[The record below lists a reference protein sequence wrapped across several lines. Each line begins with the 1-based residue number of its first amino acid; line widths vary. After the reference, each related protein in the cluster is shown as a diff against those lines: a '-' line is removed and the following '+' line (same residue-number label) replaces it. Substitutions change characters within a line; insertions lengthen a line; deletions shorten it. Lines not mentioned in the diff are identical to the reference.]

1 MTTFVITVSAGKFL
15 VDGVS
20 QQSLSLMEG
29 NSYTFDQADASNAG
43 HPLRL
48 SATSDGTHGAGTEY
62 TLNVTYNGTPGQA
75 NAYTQ
80 ITVVSGAPDLFYY
93 CSNHSGMGAAAT
105 TPLQRS
111 RARDMADSG
120 STINVLDGVTASG
133 TELNVLDDLSRG
145 SILYGNSSGATA
157 ILTKGSADQVLKSD
171 GTDISW
177 GDASGGGAT
186 YAPTAGTNA
195 FSTPFHENMST
206 QGFGAVM
213 GLGYSH
219 VPVFR
224 GRDVGATNRAKGNKF
239 ILTNAYTETP
249 AARHNGNYMDGMATI
264 YFDVVPSTRTVTW
277 SSNWERTHYHSNYSS
292 TGYSTAQFFTI
303 EGSGQMTENA
313 YSVWSNQGSHQFN
326 IVNYGWTNS
335 GSYNTHV
342 AATGSGNGLYQTSG
356 HREVLPVDDNA
367 TGYIA
372 NCGYDQSNSRASYRI
387 MTVDATAGNMNM
399 GSMTQCHNTTSSTC
413 YSVRMINQPGIY
425 PDATNDY
432 PVQIWRYQIDADYV
446 AQTLNRSGNVSNA
459 ITSGFDPTRYQDFA
473 FLLMD
478 GTTPVVMMYDG
489 YYQASRWTQYD
500 AAPTHF
506 PNSNAGNFV
515 PKVEFNSYG
524 QGGFVATGVENEF
537 MCFETIYPRNAYL
550 TGQSTL
556 KKFKI
561 NPTNGKFTDVYY
573 CDLDNS
579 VAGWYHRV
587 QNGMGHKLFGLY
599 GDDGNSAT
607 LTHFLVVSIDP
618 TYYNSSHGAQVI
630 DIPSASD
637 WKPYPAN

>member
-1 MTTFVITVSAGKFL
+1 M
-15 VDGVS
+15 
-20 QQSLSLMEG
+20 
-29 NSYTFDQADASNAG
+29 
-43 HPLRL
+43 
-48 SATSDGTHGAGTEY
+48 
-62 TLNVTYNGTPGQA
+62 
-75 NAYTQ
+75 
-80 ITVVSGAPDLFYY
+80 
-93 CSNHSGMGAAAT
+93 
-105 TPLQRS
+105 
-111 RARDMADSG
+111 
-120 STINVLDGVTASG
+120 
-133 TELNVLDDLSRG
+133 
-145 SILYGNSSGATA
+145 
-157 ILTKGSADQVLKSD
+157 
-171 GTDISW
+171 
-177 GDASGGGAT
+177 
-186 YAPTAGTNA
+186 
-195 FSTPFHENMST
+195 
-206 QGFGAVM
+206 
-213 GLGYSH
+213 
-219 VPVFR
+219 
-224 GRDVGATNRAKGNKF
+224 
-239 ILTNAYTETP
+239 TNAYTETP
-249 AARHNGNYMDGMATI
+249 ASRHSGTYNDGMATI

-277 SSNWERTHYHSNYSS
+277 SSNWERTWYHALYSS
-292 TGYSTAQFFTI
+292 TAYSTAQFFTI

-313 YSVWSNQGSHQFN
+313 YSVWSIQVSHQFN
-326 IVNYGWTNS
+326 IVNYGFHDSGGYNS
-335 GSYNTHV
+335 HV
-342 AATGSGNGLYQTSG
+342 AATGSGNGLYQTAG

-372 NCGYDQSNSRASYRI
+372 NVGYDQSNSRASYRI
-387 MTVDATAGNMNM
+387 MTVDATSGNMNM

-478 GTTPVVMMYDG
+478 GSTPVVMMYDA

-506 PNSNAGNFV
+506 PNSNAGNFI
-515 PKVEFNSYG
+515 PKVEFNAMG

-537 MCFETIYPRNAYL
+537 MCFETMYPRNAYL

>member
-1 MTTFVITVSAGKFL
+1 MTTYTVTVAAGKFV

-20 QQSLSLMEG
+20 QASLSLMEG
-29 NSYTFDQADASNAG
+29 STYTFDQSDATNAT
-43 HPLRL
+43 HPLKL
-48 SATSDGTHGAGTEY
+48 SSTSDGTHGSGAEY
-62 TLNVTYNGTPGQA
+62 TTNVSYNGTPGQA
-75 NAYTQ
+75 GAYTR
-80 ITVVSGAPDLFYY
+80 IVLGSGTPDLFYY
-93 CSNHSGMGAAAT
+93 CANHSGMGAAAT

-171 GTDISW
+171 GTDIAW

-195 FSTPFHENMST
+195 FSGPFNDNMSS
-206 QGFGAVM
+206 QSFGDVYALGF
-213 GLGYSH
+213 SH
-219 VPVFR
+219 APVFR
-224 GRDVGATNRAKGNKF
+224 GRDTNATNRAKGNKF
-239 ILTNAYTETP
+239 IYMNGYTETP
-249 AARHNGNYMDGMATI
+249 NSRHAGTYNDGMATR

-277 SSNWERTHYHSNYSS
+277 SSNWERTWYHSNYSG
-292 TGYSTAQFFTI
+292 TAYSTAQFFTI
-303 EGSGQMTENA
+303 EGSGQLTENA
-313 YSVWSNQGSHQFN
+313 YSVWSNQNSHQFN
-326 IVNYGWTNS
+326 IVNYGFQDS
-335 GSYNTHV
+335 GAYNTHV
-342 AATGSGNGLYQTSG
+342 AATGSGNGLYMTSG
-356 HREVLPVDDNA
+356 HREVLPLDDNA

-372 NCGYDQSNSRASYRI
+372 NCGYSQANNLASYRI
-387 MTVDATAGNMNM
+387 MTVDASAGGMNM
-399 GSMTQCHNTTSSTC
+399 GSMQTCHNATDTTC
-413 YSVRMINQPGIY
+413 ISVRMINQPGIY
-425 PDATNDY
+425 PDATYDF
-432 PVQIWRYQIDADYV
+432 PIQIWRYKINSDYV
-446 AQTLNRSGNVSNA
+446 AQAMGRTGNVSNA

-478 GTTPVVMMYDG
+478 GTTPVVMMYDAW
-489 YYQASRWTQYD
+489 YQASRWTNW
-500 AAPTHF
+500 ASAPTHF
-506 PNSNAGNFV
+506 PNSNAGNFI
-515 PKVEFNSYG
+515 PKIEFNAMG

-537 MCFETIYPRNAYL
+537 ICFETIYPRTAYL

-561 NPTNGKFTDVYY
+561 NPTNGKFTDMYY

-587 QNGMGHKLFGLY
+587 MNGVGHKLFGLY
-599 GDDGNSAT
+599 GDDGNSST
-607 LTHFLVVSIDP
+607 VTHLLVVSTDP

-630 DIPSASD
+630 DLPTASD

>member
-1 MTTFVITVSAGKFL
+1 
-15 VDGVS
+15 
-20 QQSLSLMEG
+20 
-29 NSYTFDQADASNAG
+29 
-43 HPLRL
+43 
-48 SATSDGTHGAGTEY
+48 
-62 TLNVTYNGTPGQA
+62 
-75 NAYTQ
+75 
-80 ITVVSGAPDLFYY
+80 
-93 CSNHSGMGAAAT
+93 
-105 TPLQRS
+105 
-111 RARDMADSG
+111 
-120 STINVLDGVTASG
+120 VTASG

-177 GDASGGGAT
+177 ADASGGGAT

-335 GSYNTHV
+335 GTYNTHV

-387 MTVDATAGNMNM
+387 MTVDATSGNMNM

-432 PVQIWRYQIDADYV
+432 PVQIWR
-446 AQTLNRSGNVSNA
+446 
-459 ITSGFDPTRYQDFA
+459 
-473 FLLMD
+473 
-478 GTTPVVMMYDG
+478 
-489 YYQASRWTQYD
+489 
-500 AAPTHF
+500 
-506 PNSNAGNFV
+506 
-515 PKVEFNSYG
+515 
-524 QGGFVATGVENEF
+524 
-537 MCFETIYPRNAYL
+537 
-550 TGQSTL
+550 
-556 KKFKI
+556 
-561 NPTNGKFTDVYY
+561 
-573 CDLDNS
+573 
-579 VAGWYHRV
+579 
-587 QNGMGHKLFGLY
+587 
-599 GDDGNSAT
+599 
-607 LTHFLVVSIDP
+607 
-618 TYYNSSHGAQVI
+618 
-630 DIPSASD
+630 
-637 WKPYPAN
+637 